1 MFATHSTLTSLALRS
16 TPRRTTCCLTRSGG
30 SGYRT
35 DEELATVFADGGV
48 TVAGTEKFG
57 WDRTIYTVTVAGR

>member
-1 MFATHSTLTSLALRS
+1 MLSLTVW
-16 TPRRTTCCLTRSGG
+16 G

-35 DEELATVFADGGV
+35 DEELATAFAGAGV

-57 WDRTIYTVTVAGR
+57 WDRTIYTLTAAGR